1 VFNLKG
7 AWTCTLWLRDTKF
20 VGFRRR
26 DGVEIVHSKGSGGVI
41 MMAKGY
47 KVQECVFRAALSGNV
62 MFLIGS
68 LSTSEIKK
76 FLVRILRYI

>member
-1 VFNLKG
+1 MFNLKG

-41 MMAKGY
+41 MMAKSVT
-47 KVQECVFRAALSGNV
+47 KFRSVYSG
-62 MFLIGS
+62 
-68 LSTSEIKK
+68 
-76 FLVRILRYI
+76 RR